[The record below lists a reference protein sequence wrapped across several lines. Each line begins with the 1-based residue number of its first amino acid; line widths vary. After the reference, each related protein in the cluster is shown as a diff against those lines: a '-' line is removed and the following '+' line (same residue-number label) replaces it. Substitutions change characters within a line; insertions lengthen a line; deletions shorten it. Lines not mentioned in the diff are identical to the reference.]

1 MDGLERPPPGRPRY
15 ARARSR
21 DDRAGARCLGV
32 GSADRCRDRGDPDRQ
47 LLDLPGIV
55 HRRLRPGLHLLPPA
69 AYGQS
74 PEGGPRGI
82 ALVLA
87 HGREPLSGCACM
99 GDEWRKGH
107 AATHSE
113 ERMRRI
119 YVLAIGTLLTLGAL
133 AGTAL
138 AKEGAVTKLDALPS
152 GGIHAGQ
159 MIPIG
164 FTILMDGVEPY
175 KADVAE
181 IVVRNGTG
189 KVLSYPAT
197 PQGPAGHYVANVYF
211 PAAGT
216 YTWQATQGTYFAPFH
231 LGPAAGL
238 GPVTASEARATPAT
252 TLATTD
258 PISQAIPFLAGL
270 IALGASVRLAQL
282 LRSHRRVS
290 ATA

>member
-1 MDGLERPPPGRPRY
+1 
-15 ARARSR
+15 
-21 DDRAGARCLGV
+21 
-32 GSADRCRDRGDPDRQ
+32 
-47 LLDLPGIV
+47 
-55 HRRLRPGLHLLPPA
+55 
-69 AYGQS
+69 
-74 PEGGPRGI
+74 
-82 ALVLA
+82 
-87 HGREPLSGCACM
+87 
-99 GDEWRKGH
+99 
-107 AATHSE
+107 
-113 ERMRRI
+113 MRRI
-119 YVLAIGTLLTLGAL
+119 NVTAIGILLTLGAF

-138 AKEGAVTKLDALPS
+138 AKEGAVSKLDALPP

-159 MIPIG
+159 IIPIG

-216 YTWQATQGTYFAPFH
+216 YTWQVTQGTFFAPYD
-231 LGPAAGL
+231 LGTVAVLTPL
-238 GPVTASEARATPAT
+238 VASEAKTTPANTPAT
-252 TLATTD
+252 ND

-270 IALGASVRLAQL
+270 IALGGTVRLARL
-282 LRSHRRVS
+282 LRTQRRMS